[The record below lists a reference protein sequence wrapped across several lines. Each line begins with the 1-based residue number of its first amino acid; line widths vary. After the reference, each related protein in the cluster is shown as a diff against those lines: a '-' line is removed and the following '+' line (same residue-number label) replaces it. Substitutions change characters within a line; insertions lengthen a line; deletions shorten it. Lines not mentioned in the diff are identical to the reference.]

1 MNKPFVLPDSIAKYH
16 DLWLKETESFLR
28 CELDVRHSDREVWE
42 SILTIRGTTLNFDG
56 RVIQIAYYWDSAPTE
71 KQIGAMKKVES
82 EFISGQKYLSELL
95 WEVVPKE
102 ESLSVRTKNWGW
114 VHLNYK
120 EFDSMTP
127 HMMEYGTLRTPG
139 KYNDLWN
146 HKKYHL
152 SSLLVGEI
160 TKTMR
165 GVTLNFDAKT
175 IQITVYF
182 DSAPTEK
189 YIESLEE
196 METEFVS
203 GHEYMTDLV
212 LEVVP
217 VTESLVNKV
226 KNWGWVY
233 LRRED

>member
-1 MNKPFVLPDSIAKYH
+1 MRKPFVLPDSIAKYH
-16 DLWLKETESFLR
+16 DLWLKETQKFWR
-28 CELDVRHSDREVWE
+28 CNLEAWAYPS
-42 SILTIRGTTLNFDG
+42 RGITLNFDG
-56 RVIQIAYYWDSAPTE
+56 RVIQITYYWDSVPTE
-71 KQIGAMKKVES
+71 QQIEAMKKAERK
-82 EFISGQKYLSELL
+82 FISGQQYLSELV
-95 WEVVPKE
+95 WEVVPVE
-102 ESLSVRTKNWGW
+102 ESLSDKTKNWGW

-120 EFDSMTP
+120 EYGAMTP

-139 KYNDLWN
+139 QYNDFWN
-146 HKKYHL
+146 EKKNHL

-165 GVTLNFDAKT
+165 GVTLNFDTKV

-189 YIESLEE
+189 YIEALEE
-196 METEFVS
+196 LETEFLS

-217 VTESLVNKV
+217 ANVPLFDKV